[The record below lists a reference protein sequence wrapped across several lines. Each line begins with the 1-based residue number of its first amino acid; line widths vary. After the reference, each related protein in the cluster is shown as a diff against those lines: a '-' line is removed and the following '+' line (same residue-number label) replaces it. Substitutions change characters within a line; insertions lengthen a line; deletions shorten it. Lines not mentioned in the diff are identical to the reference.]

1 MIEITNN
8 KFKDRLHSVMV
19 ERGLELKD
27 VSEGTKISYEM
38 IRRYLQGIATPR
50 EDKLEKIS
58 KFLNVDKSWLLFGVG
73 DNNEVNSDKK
83 ENKET
88 SFYIEVLNITASAG
102 SGYINSDVV
111 EVIKLIEYDSEQAK
125 NIFNGVHAENL
136 KVINISGDSM
146 QGTFESGDAVY
157 VDVSKRNFEGDGI
170 YVFTFG
176 RNLYVKRLQVIKDI
190 IRVKSDN
197 KLYDSWDISEDEV
210 DQLYIH
216 GKVMLSQ
223 SMLLRKHG

>member
-1 MIEITNN
+1 MTENINN
-8 KFKDRLHSVMV
+8 KFKDRLHSVML
-19 ERGLELKD
+19 ERGFDLKD
-27 VSEGTKISYEM
+27 VSKGTKISYEM
-38 IRRYLQGIATPR
+38 IRRYYQGIATPR
-50 EDKLEKIS
+50 ENKLEKIS

-73 DNNEVNSDKK
+73 DNNETIPEKK
-83 ENKET
+83 RSGDA

-102 SGYINSDVV
+102 SGYINSDVQ

-125 NIFNGVHAENL
+125 TIFKGINSENL

-146 QGTFESGDAVY
+146 QGTFDSGDTIY
-157 VDVSKRNFEGDGI
+157 VDVSKRIFEGDGI

-197 KLYDSWDISEDEV
+197 KLYDSWDISEDEF

>member
-1 MIEITNN
+1 MIENINN
-8 KFKDRLHSVMV
+8 KFKDRLHSVMR
-19 ERGLELKD
+19 ERGFDLKD
-27 VSEGTKISYEM
+27 VSKGTKISYEM

-50 EDKLEKIS
+50 EDKLDKIS
-58 KFLNVDKSWLLFGVG
+58 TFLNVDKSWLLFGVG
-73 DNNEVNSDKK
+73 DNNVNEINHEKN
-83 ENKET
+83 EN

-102 SGYINSDVV
+102 AGYLNSDVM

-125 NIFNGVHAENL
+125 TLFKGVNAENL

-146 QGTFESGDAVY
+146 QGTFDSGDAVY
-157 VDVSKRNFEGDGI
+157 VDVSKRMFEGDGI

-176 RNLYVKRLQVIKDI
+176 RNLYVKRLQVIKNI

-197 KLYDSWDISEDEV
+197 KLYDSWDIGEEEI

>member
-1 MIEITNN
+1 MINKWQDVVKNRMRNTGETQESLAEKLNVTQGSIAHWLSGRRKPDTDIIASIMKAVGIKEITINDDGSASEKNIQYDRDANN
-8 KFKDRLHSVMV
+8 
-19 ERGLELKD
+19 
-27 VSEGTKISYEM
+27 
-38 IRRYLQGIATPR
+38 
-50 EDKLEKIS
+50 
-58 KFLNVDKSWLLFGVG
+58 
-73 DNNEVNSDKK
+73 
-83 ENKET
+83 
-88 SFYIEVLNITASAG
+88 FYIEVLDVKASAG
-102 SGYINSDVV
+102 DGYLNSDVQ
-111 EVIKLIEYDSEQAK
+111 EVIKLIEYDNEQAK
-125 NIFNGVHAENL
+125 LLFNGISSNNL

-157 VDVSKRNFEGDGI
+157 VDVSRRSFEGDGI

-176 RNLYVKRLQVIKDI
+176 RNLYVKRLQIIKNI

-197 KLYDSWDISEDEV
+197 KLYDSWEIHEDEF

>member
-1 MIEITNN
+1 MTENINN
-8 KFKDRLHSVMV
+8 KFKDRLHSVML
-19 ERGLELKD
+19 ERGFDLKD
-27 VSEGTKISYEM
+27 VSKGTKISYEM
-38 IRRYLQGIATPR
+38 IRRYYQGIATPR
-50 EDKLEKIS
+50 ENKLEKIS

-73 DNNEVNSDKK
+73 DNNETIPEKK
-83 ENKET
+83 RSGDT

-102 SGYINSDVV
+102 SGYINSDVQ

-125 NIFNGVHAENL
+125 TIFKGINSENL

-146 QGTFESGDAVY
+146 QGTFDSGDAIY
-157 VDVSKRNFEGDGI
+157 VDVSKRIFEGDGI

-197 KLYDSWDISEDEV
+197 KLYDSWDISEDEF

>member
-1 MIEITNN
+1 MANTWQNIVKNRMKIVGETQESLAEKLNVTQGSVAHWLSGRRKPDTDIIASILKAVGIKEITINADGSAIENN
-8 KFKDRLHSVMV
+8 A
-19 ERGLELKD
+19 
-27 VSEGTKISYEM
+27 KI
-38 IRRYLQGIATPR
+38 
-50 EDKLEKIS
+50 KNK
-58 KFLNVDKSWLLFGVG
+58 KNNFLV
-73 DNNEVNSDKK
+73 
-83 ENKET
+83 
-88 SFYIEVLNITASAG
+88 EVLNITASAG
-102 SGYINSDVV
+102 LGYLNSDVK

-125 NIFNGVHAENL
+125 TLFKGVNAENL

-146 QGTFESGDAVY
+146 QGTFDSGDAIF
-157 VDVSKRNFEGDGI
+157 VDVSKRMFEGDGI

-176 RNLYVKRLQVIKDI
+176 RNLFVKRLQVIKNV

-197 KLYDSWDISEDEV
+197 QLYDSWDISEDEI